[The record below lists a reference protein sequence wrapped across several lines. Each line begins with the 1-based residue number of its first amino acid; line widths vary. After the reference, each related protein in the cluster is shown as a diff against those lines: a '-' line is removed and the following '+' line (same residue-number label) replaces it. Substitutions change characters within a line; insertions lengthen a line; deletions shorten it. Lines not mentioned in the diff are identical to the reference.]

1 MKTFKV
7 LNNNGDIEV
16 SSFVNPSVKFQ
27 DGLYSEIEELCVYEK
42 TFNIYNLISNYEKL
56 QQENEQLKDR
66 WNKLKELFDI
76 QKGSEEYEALQW
88 LEFQTT
94 NYKNDSIILNFYRI
108 LYNFILKLQSENK
121 KFKKL
126 KNNWEKSKEYIK
138 EEGFGINTK
147 EYGYLD
153 VISKD
158 VIIEKIQELEQGS
171 NNND

>member
-1 MKTFKV
+1 MKIFRV
-7 LNNNGDIEV
+7 INDNGDIEV
-16 SSFVNPSVKFQ
+16 SSFVNPSAVFQ
-27 DGLYSEIEELCVYEK
+27 EGLYSEIEELCVYEK
-42 TFNIYNLISNYEKL
+42 TFNIYNLVNDYEKL

-76 QKGSEEYEALQW
+76 QKGSEECEALQW

-121 KFKKL
+121 KIKKL
-126 KNNWEKSKEYIK
+126 KNNWEKLKEYIK
-138 EEGFGINTK
+138 EEGFEINTR
-147 EYGYLD
+147 EYGSFD

-158 VIIEKIQELEQGS
+158 VIIEKIQELEQWSGT
-171 NNND
+171 NE